1 MPRLVSVIVRLP
13 FLASAAWADDKSST
27 DAARAEIKAAF
38 GGVPT
43 FVDAI
48 ADPALPGIWS
58 EERNLIL
65 SKDTALDSKTKAL
78 ILLAISA
85 QVPCM
90 YCIYSDTLDA
100 KRAGAPDKVIA
111 EAVAVSGMAR
121 NLSTILNGM
130 QVDFATY
137 KAEMVGN

>member
-38 GGVPT
+38 GGVHT

-85 QVPCM
+85 QVPC
-90 YCIYSDTLDA
+90 IYSDTIDA

>member
-1 MPRLVSVIVRLP
+1 M
-13 FLASAAWADDKSST
+13 
-27 DAARAEIKAAF
+27 
-38 GGVPT
+38 PT

>member
-48 ADPALPGIWS
+48 ADPGLPGIWS

-85 QVPCM
+85 QVPC
-90 YCIYSDTLDA
+90 IYSDTIDA

-130 QVDFATY
+130 QVDFATD

>member
-38 GGVPT
+38 GGVHT

-85 QVPCM
+85 QVPC
-90 YCIYSDTLDA
+90 IYSDTIDA

-130 QVDFATY
+130 QVDFATD